1 MYDRICSCFVA
12 KRFTSKDSLL
22 FYYKGTGDSFAM
34 RRPKKGGITK
44 KTF

>member
-1 MYDRICSCFVA
+1 MLPSVSPLRTVFC
-12 KRFTSKDSLL
+12 